1 MPRLPALSRLMLRS
15 RCSGTAG
22 SGTVDGACIRQL
34 PGGSVRAALRVFA
47 FPLKSPDRRL
57 AA

>member
-15 RCSGTAG
+15 RRSGQAG
-22 SGTVDGACIRQL
+22 SGTVPGACNRQL
-34 PGGSVRAALRVFA
+34 PGEGVRAAPRVFA